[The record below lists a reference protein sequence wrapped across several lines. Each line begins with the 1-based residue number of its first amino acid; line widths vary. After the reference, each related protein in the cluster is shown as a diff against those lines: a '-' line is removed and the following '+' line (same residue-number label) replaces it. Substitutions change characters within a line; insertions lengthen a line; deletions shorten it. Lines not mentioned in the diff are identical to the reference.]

1 METNIL
7 KNLQNNVHS
16 SLVPKRQKLEEDQLP
31 INKRM
36 KKHTVTHHPYNE
48 ILLMIKR
55 NELLLPA
62 ITWIN
67 LFIYLS
73 YHLSTCLSSFTYQLC
88 QTSYTTHT
96 CIGIIFFTSRFTT
109 KEKQS
114 KWKQGS
120 IYGKQGRVLL
130 GSILRGNFLELQ
142 WSSILINLYI
152 LPVYDFFNACLQKS
166 TPMISTF
173 HCM

>member
-1 METNIL
+1 
-7 KNLQNNVHS
+7 
-16 SLVPKRQKLEEDQLP
+16 
-31 INKRM
+31 M

-73 YHLSTCLSSFTYQLC
+73 YHLSTYHHLPISCTKQV
-88 QTSYTTHT
+88 THT

-120 IYGKQGRVLL
+120 IYGKQDRVLL
-130 GSILRGNFLELQ
+130 GRVLRGNFLELQ

-152 LPVYDFFNACLQKS
+152 LPVYDFLMHACKKVYPWFLLFIVCKCDLTRKICKQILTANCYACWS
-166 TPMISTF
+166 I
-173 HCM
+173 

>member
-1 METNIL
+1 
-7 KNLQNNVHS
+7 
-16 SLVPKRQKLEEDQLP
+16 
-31 INKRM
+31 M

-73 YHLSTCLSSFTYQLC
+73 YHLSTCLSSFTYQLY
-88 QTSYTTHT
+88 QTSYTHMYWYNILYIKVYNKRKTIKMKTRIHLWKAGQGVIRQSFKREFSRVT
-96 CIGIIFFTSRFTT
+96 VKFYLDKLIYFTSV
-109 KEKQS
+109 
-114 KWKQGS
+114 W
-120 IYGKQGRVLL
+120 L
-130 GSILRGNFLELQ
+130 
-142 WSSILINLYI
+142 
-152 LPVYDFFNACLQKS
+152 FNACLQKS
-166 TPMISTF
+166 VPMISTF